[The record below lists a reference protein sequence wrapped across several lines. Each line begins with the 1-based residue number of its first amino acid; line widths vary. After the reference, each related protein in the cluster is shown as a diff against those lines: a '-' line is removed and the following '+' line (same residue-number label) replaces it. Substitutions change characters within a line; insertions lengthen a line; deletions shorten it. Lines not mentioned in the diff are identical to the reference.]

1 MMKDL
6 AGFLLTD
13 EEEKEVEKLSS
24 GLYLRRLGYEH
35 NKIYVIDGKS
45 MNLRKFWQFLKESG
59 YKVARW
65 PYRESPRE
73 RSHNPMVNPHT
84 KMGGETSPKDCEVIS
99 LNDFFKL
106 FDIPE
111 ENS

>member
-13 EEEKEVEKLSS
+13 EEEKEVEKLSN

-45 MNLRKFWQFLKESG
+45 INRRKFWQFLQESG

-65 PYRESPRE
+65 Q
-73 RSHNPMVNPHT
+73 NN
-84 KMGGETSPKDCEVIS
+84 
-99 LNDFFKL
+99 
-106 FDIPE
+106 
-111 ENS
+111 